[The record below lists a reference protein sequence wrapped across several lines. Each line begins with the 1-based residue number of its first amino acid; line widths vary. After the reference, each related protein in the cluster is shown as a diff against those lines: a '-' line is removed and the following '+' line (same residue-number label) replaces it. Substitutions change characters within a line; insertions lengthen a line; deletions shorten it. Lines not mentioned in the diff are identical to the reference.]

1 MKKGIGEWYNLK
13 LGIKDHQDLIK
24 NQIQGAWTRE
34 AEKGEKK
41 SRKEKGQLWNKIYIN
56 WYLTDLYV
64 YIPVWVK
71 PLLFERYNVTG
82 WNSYH
87 FTFVWTFFP
96 GIWTA

>member
-56 WYLTDLYV
+56 CYLTDLYV
-64 YIPVWVK
+64 YTPVWVK
-71 PLLFERYNVTG
+71 P
-82 WNSYH
+82 
-87 FTFVWTFFP
+87 
-96 GIWTA
+96 